1 MAWRRVAGRRRAGL
15 GDLCEPPGPAAL
27 VVVSREAG
35 LRRARGQ
42 DGYGPGAQARRP
54 SRPGK
59 RTSSG
64 GSGLVS
70 AGEPN
75 MHDAVSK
82 PALASAQGS
91 SRAAAP
97 RSSVSSCPVAR
108 ARSQAWMAR
117 SAVSCTT
124 YSLPGGVAE
133 GQVHG
138 PVEGS
143 GLRHRRVRLLDR
155 GGQQARPRRR
165 VIAHEV
171 ALEPV
176 AGLPDGQAFQQRRH
190 PRGTNVGTLLPGGGD
205 VLVSHSVTSR
215 ASAGL
220 DTP

>member
-1 MAWRRVAGRRRAGL
+1 MAEIKPIVMPKWGLSMQAGML
-15 GDLCEPPGPAAL
+15 AAW
-27 VVVSREAG
+27 
-35 LRRARGQ
+35 
-42 DGYGPGAQARRP
+42 
-54 SRPGK
+54 
-59 RTSSG
+59 
-64 GSGLVS
+64 
-70 AGEPN
+70 
-75 MHDAVSK
+75 H
-82 PALASAQGS
+82 
-91 SRAAAP
+91 
-97 RSSVSSCPVAR
+97 
-108 ARSQAWMAR
+108 
-117 SAVSCTT
+117 
-124 YSLPGGVAE
+124 VAE

-171 ALEPV
+171 ALEQV